1 MIITEKIGK
10 THFSASEK
18 IIIDHITSLGMQI
31 ENLSA
36 SQLAKDTYTSA
47 PLVIRVTKKLGYQ
60 GWNDFKTAYL
70 KELEYL
76 LEEMD
81 VDASIPFIIHDDIM
95 TITTNLAKLEKE
107 TIQDTE
113 KLLDHDQLAKIFS
126 LLRQSQIIDIYG
138 ILDNLILAKH
148 FQNQMSY
155 IKKQVNICEITGNE
169 KIMAYNASA
178 NHCGIIISYSGQT
191 SHLLEVAKIYKSR
204 NIPLIAIT
212 CIGENSINQLADAV
226 MYMSSKEML
235 NIKIGDFASATS
247 LKYLL
252 DIIYA
257 GVFSL
262 NYKEN
267 LEQKIIIA
275 SLADDRY
282 SDYEYIN
289 EENTL
294 TKNT

>member
-18 IIIDHITSLGMQI
+18 IIIDHITTLGMQI

-138 ILDNLILAKH
+138 ILDHLILAKH

-267 LEQKIIIA
+267 LEQKIVIA
-275 SLADDRY
+275 SLAEDKY
-282 SDYEYIN
+282 SEYEYIN
-289 EENTL
+289 EEKQL
-294 TKNT
+294 IE

>member
-267 LEQKIIIA
+267 LEQKIVIA
-275 SLADDRY
+275 SLAEDKY
-282 SDYEYIN
+282 SEYEYIN
-289 EENTL
+289 EEKQL
-294 TKNT
+294 IK

>member
-18 IIIDHITSLGMQI
+18 IIIDHITTLGMQI

-267 LEQKIIIA
+267 LEQKIVIA
-275 SLADDRY
+275 SLAEDKY
-282 SDYEYIN
+282 SEYEYIN
-289 EENTL
+289 EEKQL
-294 TKNT
+294 IE

>member
-95 TITTNLAKLEKE
+95 TITTNIAKLEKE

-113 KLLDHDQLAKIFS
+113 KLLDHDHLAKIFS

-267 LEQKIIIA
+267 LEQKIVIA
-275 SLADDRY
+275 SLAEDKY
-282 SDYEYIN
+282 SEYEYIN
-289 EENTL
+289 EEKQL
-294 TKNT
+294 IE

>member
-267 LEQKIIIA
+267 LEQKIVIA
-275 SLADDRY
+275 SLAEDKY
-282 SDYEYIN
+282 SEYEYIN
-289 EENTL
+289 EEKQL
-294 TKNT
+294 IE